1 MSTELVPPGF
11 LTSPPRHLFFTGK
24 GGVGKTSLAC
34 ASAVLL
40 ADQGRRVLI
49 VSTDPAS
56 NLDAVLGTAL
66 GNDPVPVS
74 GVPNLEA
81 MNINPEQ
88 AAVEYRERTVAP
100 YRGVLADKEI
110 TLLEERLS
118 GACTIEVAAFD
129 EFALLLSDSERGSRF
144 DYIVFDTAPTGHTLR
159 MLELPAAWT
168 GFLASAPG
176 EVSCLGPLS
185 GLKTARERYAGTVRA
200 LADSNQTG
208 IVLVARPD
216 RVALLEAARTASELR
231 ALGLRNQS
239 LAINGLFHAAD
250 RADALAVAVE
260 RRGSEA
266 LSNLPRELVDL
277 PRTEIPLL
285 GWNIVGVAAL
295 RAMFRPDDHVKLIES
310 GSSALP
316 TATDGLAELIDE
328 LAQSDHGLI
337 MVMGK
342 GGVGKTT
349 IAAAIAVALAQR
361 GLPVRLTTTDPAQHI
376 RETLGSD
383 VKQLRVSYIDP
394 KQEAQAYRER
404 TIEAARAT
412 LSAEKL
418 RLLQEELKSPCYEEV
433 AVFQAFSHIVMR
445 GAREEI
451 VVMDTAPTGH
461 TLLLL
466 DTAGAYHRQ
475 LNQQL
480 AASGARVHTPLMRLQ
495 DPNYTRVLI
504 AALAETTPVL
514 EAAALQQDLRRA
526 GIEPFAWV
534 INASLAAA
542 HPGDPILRARAMAE
556 MAQIAKVREHLARR
570 VALVPFQAEEP
581 VGLERLTT
589 LAKRGRSAKAPSP
602 DDATEIDSGC
612 GHAESSAAA
621 NRREPLARTSPCARL
636 WPSESLHHHQHAEPD
651 DENGKHRPR
660 YREEFPDRAR
670 QQHDSNGDPESLG
683 GKSFERSDRGS
694 AQDDCGDSKQTPAPS
709 KIEQND
715 DAHPDEKQAPAHGI
729 ELPCEPFLA
738 VQNVELHRPS
748 SDSAPLAPSRP
759 NHEGFH

>member
-1 MSTELVPPGF
+1 MSTELIAPDF
-11 LTSPPRHLFFTGK
+11 LRSPPRHLFFTGK

-56 NLDAVLGTAL
+56 NLDAVLGTSL

-74 GVPNLEA
+74 GVPNLAA

-100 YRGVLADKEI
+100 YRGVLPDSEV

-129 EFALLLSDSERGSRF
+129 EFALLLSDPERGSRF
-144 DYIVFDTAPTGHTLR
+144 DHIIFDTAPTGHTLR

-168 GFLASAPG
+168 GFLESAPG

-200 LADSNQTG
+200 LADSKQTAM
-208 IVLVARPD
+208 VLVARPD
-216 RVALLEAARTASELR
+216 RVALLEAARTASELN
-231 ALGLRNQS
+231 ALGLKNQS
-239 LAINGLFHAAD
+239 LAINGMFHAAD
-250 RADALAVAVE
+250 RADALAIAVE
-260 RRGSEA
+260 RRGIEA
-266 LSNLPRELVDL
+266 MSHLPRELADL

-285 GWNIVGVAAL
+285 GWNIIGLAAL
-295 RAMFRPDDHVKLIES
+295 RAMFRPDDHAKLIES
-310 GSSALP
+310 GSSTLP
-316 TATDGLAELIDE
+316 TVADGLAKLIDE
-328 LAQSDHGLI
+328 IAQSDRGLI

-349 IAAAIAVALAQR
+349 VAAAVAVALAQR
-361 GLPVRLTTTDPAQHI
+361 GVPVHLTTTDPAQHI
-376 RETLGSD
+376 RETLGSN
-383 VKQLRVSYIDP
+383 VKGLRVSYIDP

-404 TIEAARAT
+404 TIESARST

-418 RLLQEELKSPCYEEV
+418 GLLQEELKSPCYEEV
-433 AVFQAFSHIVMR
+433 AVFLAFSRMVMHA
-445 GAREEI
+445 AREEV

-475 LNQQL
+475 LSQQM

-495 DPNYTRVLI
+495 DPNYTRILI
-504 AALAETTPVL
+504 VALPETTPVL

-542 HPGDPILRARAMAE
+542 HPSDPVLRARATAE
-556 MAQIAKVREHLARR
+556 FAQIAKVREHLARR

-581 VGLERLTT
+581 VGLERLAA
-589 LAKRGRSAKAPSP
+589 L
-602 DDATEIDSGC
+602 
-612 GHAESSAAA
+612 AES
-621 NRREPLARTSPCARL
+621 PI
-636 WPSESLHHHQHAEPD
+636 
-651 DENGKHRPR
+651 G
-660 YREEFPDRAR
+660 
-670 QQHDSNGDPESLG
+670 
-683 GKSFERSDRGS
+683 
-694 AQDDCGDSKQTPAPS
+694 
-709 KIEQND
+709 
-715 DAHPDEKQAPAHGI
+715 
-729 ELPCEPFLA
+729 
-738 VQNVELHRPS
+738 
-748 SDSAPLAPSRP
+748 
-759 NHEGFH
+759 